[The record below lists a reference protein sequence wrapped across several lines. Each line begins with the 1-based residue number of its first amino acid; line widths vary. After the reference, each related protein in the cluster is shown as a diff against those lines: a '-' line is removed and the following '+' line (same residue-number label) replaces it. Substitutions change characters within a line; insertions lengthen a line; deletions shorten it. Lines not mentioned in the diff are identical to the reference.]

1 MIRRRK
7 EEVGFPFALSDGP
20 TNGRNIHYFYYSFTI
35 GGWSYVFAYVSIRDA
50 YLPGFKILPSVQ
62 FFARMW
68 HVAILVTSGL
78 CRAIYWPPSA
88 ASTIYLLPPLLLS
101 SLAIARYISFSLS
114 LAPFSLSPPFP
125 LSFSLFLSSFASFFF
140 CAVSSL
146 SVSLAF
152 FFHLDHRLRS
162 SWINVGTL
170 PLPLPELRC
179 LKLSASI
186 FCSIDSYRATN
197 SRPCE

>member
-1 MIRRRK
+1 MDAVSI
-7 EEVGFPFALSDGP
+7 
-20 TNGRNIHYFYYSFTI
+20 IFTI
-35 GGWSYVFAYVSIRDA
+35 AFTIVGWSDVFAYVSIRDA

-88 ASTIYLLPPLLLS
+88 ASTIYLLPPLLFS
-101 SLAIARYISFSLS
+101 SPAIARYLLLSFPRPFLLFSPCSSVFFSL
-114 LAPFSLSPPFP
+114 PFVLCI
-125 LSFSLFLSSFASFFF
+125 LF

-152 FFHLDHRLRS
+152 F
-162 SWINVGTL
+162 
-170 PLPLPELRC
+170 P
-179 LKLSASI
+179 
-186 FCSIDSYRATN
+186 
-197 SRPCE
+197 SRPSLTIELNQCWNATFTCTWTSISQTFCFDILQYRQLSGYKLAALWII